1 MFAESDA
8 DSVDDLFDDPPAA
21 ETPAIAHQCPSCGQ
35 EFRSEEEIRYCSACG
50 ALLHAEADR
59 VGTVSVLLA
68 EDAIVSRRKVVAV
81 LKNLGCLVV
90 EATNGREAVDLARQA
105 KPDLVILDLYMPQM
119 NGLEALDALRADRQF
134 EKTTIVMPTVEADA
148 SIVRDALSRGADDY
162 IRKDS
167 SPTELQKRI
176 DKHIQKIR
184 ART

>member
-1 MFAESDA
+1 MFAENDA
-8 DSVDDLFDDPPAA
+8 DSAGDLFDDAPAA

-35 EFRSEEEIRYCSACG
+35 ESQSEKEIRYCSACG
-50 ALLHAEADR
+50 APLHAAEG
-59 VGTVSVLLA
+59 VSKVSVLLA
-68 EDAIVSRRKVVAV
+68 EDATVSKRKVLAV
-81 LKNLGCLVV
+81 LKNLGCVVV
-90 EATNGREAVDLARQA
+90 EAANGREAVDLARQV

-134 EKTTIVMPTVEADA
+134 KKTTIAMLTVEADA
-148 SIVRDALSRGADDY
+148 SFVRDALSRGADDY

-167 SPTELQKRI
+167 SPSELQKRL

>member
-1 MFAESDA
+1 M
-8 DSVDDLFDDPPAA
+8 
-21 ETPAIAHQCPSCGQ
+21 
-35 EFRSEEEIRYCSACG
+35 
-50 ALLHAEADR
+50 
-59 VGTVSVLLA
+59 GTVSVLLA

-134 EKTTIVMPTVEADA
+134 EKTTIVMLTVEADA